1 MHAAVQTVEF
11 KSKAKVYE
19 ENGVQTNEVDL
30 KSMKLNRVKVI
41 DRSYL
46 LEDYREK
53 ERRLKM

>member
-1 MHAAVQTVEF
+1 
-11 KSKAKVYE
+11 
-19 ENGVQTNEVDL
+19 L

-53 ERRLKM
+53 DRRFKL